1 MLNFFSYIHCNTQ
14 NEYSYD
20 DEIDGFGDYDEFPTR
35 EQSHFD
41 LNLTTSDPSVAS
53 SSTSGGAIIPN
64 GAVCVASGRY
74 HLDHNT
80 VAEPTAIPRAICI
93 TPPSVR
99 EEDVGVQLGVVCGGG
114 VVEMTSLT
122 SFQHTTNITLHL
134 TCLNSREA
142 LDEVHTYT
150 YNGQDIAC
158 YCGSIL
164 SYSTGHALSRYMTLI
179 VYYLVY
185 VCLVFLAAV
194 FCE

>member
-1 MLNFFSYIHCNTQ
+1 MLSIFNTQ

-20 DEIDGFGDYDEFPTR
+20 DDFGNYDEFPTR

-41 LNLTTSDPSVAS
+41 LILTTSDPSVAS
-53 SSTSGGAIIPN
+53 SSTSGGRIIPN

-74 HLDHNT
+74 QLDHGTITN
-80 VAEPTAIPRAICI
+80 PTAIPRAMCI

-99 EEDVGVQLGVVCGGG
+99 EGDVGVQLGVVCGGG
-114 VVEMTSLT
+114 VVEMTWNTSLT

-134 TCLNSREA
+134 TCLNSHEA
-142 LDEVHTYT
+142 LDEVHT

-164 SYSTGHALSRYMTLI
+164 SCILYWACTQ
-179 VYYLVY
+179 
-185 VCLVFLAAV
+185 
-194 FCE
+194 